1 MTAHIGP
8 SGQTNICASCRNVQ
22 FRPYSASAGAA
33 TIAEAHHLKPTE
45 SHPHPPVTASRRAE
59 YRIKSGVILT
69 RAPLITRALTPFENA
84 FFFYQKRLNER
95 LVLPFRHTFYFKKD
109 TASDL
114 DWRIKFEERGKI
126 AAKELG
132 RYYAQGRNAW
142 NDELLVG
149 STLSNEER
157 VREILLKD
165 AELRVTEDGEKA
177 PPDEIVPV
185 ERPMDRITEADKTK
199 DIRRLD
205 RALDR
210 TLYLVVQRSDGQ
222 WQFPTEDVPTDEHLH
237 EVSLNAVLYT
247 PEVGNPQLIMNQTA
261 ARALE
266 LAAGINMNTWMVG
279 RVPVAHLVKQPEF
292 NEDTSLRQRGEKI
305 FFHKGRIMA
314 GQADLKGNKMGLKD
328 FNWLTKEELKAKLDR
343 DYFHAVRNMMA
354 DR

>member
-1 MTAHIGP
+1 MAPGRGTSIAA
-8 SGQTNICASCRNVQ
+8 SLLKRQASICASCRNVR
-22 FRPYSASAGAA
+22 FRPYSASAEASA
-33 TIAEAHHLKPTE
+33 LAEAHHLKPTE
-45 SHPHPPVTASRRAE
+45 LNPHPPVTASRQAE

-69 RAPLITRALTPFENA
+69 RAPLVTRALTPFENA

-109 TASDL
+109 TALDL
-114 DWRIKFEERGKI
+114 DWRIKFKERGRI

-157 VREILLKD
+157 IRQILLKD
-165 AELRVTEDGEKA
+165 AELRVTEDGEEA
-177 PPDEIVPV
+177 PPEEIVPV
-185 ERPMDRITEADKTK
+185 EQPMDRITEADKTN

-210 TLYLVVQRSDGQ
+210 TLYLIVQRTDGK
-222 WQFPTEDVPTDEHLH
+222 WQFPTEDVPTDENLH
-237 EVSLNAVLYT
+237 E
-247 PEVGNPQLIMNQTA
+247 TA
-261 ARALE
+261 ARALQ
-266 LAAGINMNTWMVG
+266 LAAGVNMNTWMVG
-279 RVPVAHLVKQPEF
+279 RVPVAHLVKQPMF
-292 NEDTSLRQRGEKI
+292 NEDTSLKQRGEKI

-314 GQADLKGNKMGLKD
+314 GQADLKDNKMGLKD
-328 FNWLTKEELKAKLDR
+328 FNWLTKEELKTKLDW
-343 DYFHAVRNMMA
+343 DYFHAVRNMMV

>member
-1 MTAHIGP
+1 MAPGRGAGVAA
-8 SGQTNICASCRNVQ
+8 SLLKRQANICSSCRSIQ
-22 FRPYSASAGAA
+22 FRPYSASAEASA
-33 TIAEAHHLKPTE
+33 LAEAHHLKPTE
-45 SHPHPPVTASRRAE
+45 LHPHPPVTASRRAE

-69 RAPLITRALTPFENA
+69 RAPLVTRALTPFENA

-109 TASDL
+109 TALDL
-114 DWRIKFEERGKI
+114 DWRIKFEERGRI

-149 STLSNEER
+149 STLSDEER
-157 VREILLKD
+157 IRDILLKD
-165 AELRVTEDGEKA
+165 AELRVTEDGEEA

-185 ERPMDRITEADKTK
+185 ERPMDRVTEADKTN

-210 TLYLVVQRSDGQ
+210 TLYLIVQRTDGK
-222 WQFPTEDVPTDEHLH
+222 WQFPAEDVPTDEHLH
-237 EVSLNAVLYT
+237 ETAV
-247 PEVGNPQLIMNQTA
+247 
-261 ARALE
+261 RALE
-266 LAAGINMNTWMVG
+266 MAAGVNMNTWMVG
-279 RVPVAHLVKQPEF
+279 RVPVAHFVKQPEF
-292 NEDTSLRQRGEKI
+292 NEDTSLRQRGEKT

-314 GQADLKGNKMGLKD
+314 GQADLKDNKMGLKD
-328 FNWLTKEELKAKLDR
+328 FNWLTKEELKTKLDR
-343 DYFHAVRNMMA
+343 DYLYAIRNMMA

>member
-1 MTAHIGP
+1 
-8 SGQTNICASCRNVQ
+8 
-22 FRPYSASAGAA
+22 
-33 TIAEAHHLKPTE
+33 
-45 SHPHPPVTASRRAE
+45 
-59 YRIKSGVILT
+59 
-69 RAPLITRALTPFENA
+69 
-84 FFFYQKRLNER
+84 LNER

-165 AELRVTEDGEKA
+165 GELRVTEDGEEA

-185 ERPMDRITEADKTK
+185 ERPMDRTTEADKTN

-205 RALDR
+205 RKLDR
-210 TLYLVVQRSDGQ
+210 TLYLIVQRTDGQ

-237 EVSLNAVLYT
+237 EVS
-247 PEVGNPQLIMNQTA
+247 
-261 ARALE
+261 
-266 LAAGINMNTWMVG
+266 
-279 RVPVAHLVKQPEF
+279 
-292 NEDTSLRQRGEKI
+292 
-305 FFHKGRIMA
+305 
-314 GQADLKGNKMGLKD
+314 
-328 FNWLTKEELKAKLDR
+328 
-343 DYFHAVRNMMA
+343 
-354 DR
+354 